1 MCAVTKSCQ
10 NRLATRQRGI
20 QSLGFVSWLW
30 KSSYIAHS
38 RFRSAKYVKS
48 SSGHRGDAV
57 ERLGWQSLLFIV
69 PANKHTHTHV
79 RGAQTTRTESI
90 IEERLSN
97 HGQHEAEAA
106 GSRSGKKK
114 ELIMFSTGL
123 NPETHVGWYVRLKRL
138 GQSDQGNC
146 VRQIPFPTTHNPS
159 LETDLIC
166 TRVCK

>member
-114 ELIMFSTGL
+114 RA
-123 NPETHVGWYVRLKRL
+123 HYVLDWFKPRNSRW
-138 GQSDQGNC
+138 
-146 VRQIPFPTTHNPS
+146 
-159 LETDLIC
+159 LIC
-166 TRVCK
+166 APKTTWPIRPRKLC